1 MVNIICYMLCGLLT
15 AVFLSSFLVSIWLI
29 KCYAAWCPAC
39 KSFVAGW
46 RDTAKVRRK
55 KGE

>member
-1 MVNIICYMLCGLLT
+1 MLYVIWFTNSGL
-15 AVFLSSFLVSIWLI
+15 FSSFLVSIWLI

-46 RDTAKVRRK
+46 RDTAKVRKK